1 MKDQDE
7 PQPPSDDSNGE
18 EPVFIPPLFMALLH
32 PEDYPHSVFIK
43 ALRPLWGSST
53 YQAILAEGRAQV
65 RAEGRAEGARRFL
78 RRQGTRRFGKPDA
91 HIEAALD
98 AIADLERLEQS
109 SLLGSGFLGLTPP
122 GYVLAPRSG
131 LEKVCQRR

>member
-1 MKDQDE
+1 MKDQSE

-32 PEDYPHSVFIK
+32 PEDYPQSVFIK
-43 ALRPLWGSST
+43 ALRPLWRSST
-53 YQAILAEGRAQV
+53 YQKILEEGRAEV
-65 RAEGRAEGARRFL
+65 RAEGRVEEARRFL

-98 AIADLERLEQS
+98 AIADLERLEQLS
-109 SLLGSGFLGLTPP
+109 DRVLEVTAWEELLAQP
-122 GYVLAPRSG
+122 
-131 LEKVCQRR
+131 

>member
-1 MKDQDE
+1 MKDQSE

-32 PEDYPHSVFIK
+32 PEDYPQSVFIK
-43 ALRPLWGSST
+43 ALRPLWRSST
-53 YQAILAEGRAQV
+53 YQKILEEDRAQV
-65 RAEGRAEGARRFL
+65 RAEGRVEGRAEEARRFL

-98 AIADLERLEQS
+98 AIADLERLEQLS
-109 SLLGSGFLGLTPP
+109 DRVLEVTAWEEL
-122 GYVLAPRSG
+122 LAPP
-131 LEKVCQRR
+131 